1 MHESVLTWV
10 EHQAIPAMER
20 HMDRKTLAIERVLE
34 VGSLDVNGSVR
45 PLIEQAFHPER
56 YLGIDVVEGPGVD
69 KVYDITRQ
77 PLADE
82 MVDLVV
88 CTETLEHMARWK
100 VGLKRM
106 KRTVRRGGFL
116 LLTTRAPGFPYHHPP
131 DRWRFTVALLSR
143 CMDGWLPLYVGPDRQ
158 AEHPGVFGLWY
169 RPKEQVRTI
178 RGKLVGK
185 GDGGTW
191 HHLRAEPVDRT
202 TAPYV
207 PRFLGD
213 HPKPPWAEMG
223 VPEASAGYRRV
234 QGVRLGGGHL

>member
-10 EHQAIPAMER
+10 ERQAIPAMER

-106 KRTVRRGGFL
+106 RRTVRRGGFL

-131 DRWRFTVALLSR
+131 DYWRFPLEMLAR
-143 CMDGWLPLYVGPDRQ
+143 CMGDWLPLYVGVDPEE
-158 AEHPGVFGLWY
+158 EHPGVFGLWY
-169 RPKEQVRTI
+169 RPKEQARVI
-178 RGKLVGK
+178 RGKLYGK
-185 GDGGTW
+185 GEGTW
-191 HHLRAEPVDRT
+191 SGYHAEPVSRS

-213 HPKPPWAEMG
+213 HPKPPWAG
-223 VPEASAGYRRV
+223 DAVPTASPAWRRV
-234 QGVRLGGGHL
+234 QHVRVGGELL